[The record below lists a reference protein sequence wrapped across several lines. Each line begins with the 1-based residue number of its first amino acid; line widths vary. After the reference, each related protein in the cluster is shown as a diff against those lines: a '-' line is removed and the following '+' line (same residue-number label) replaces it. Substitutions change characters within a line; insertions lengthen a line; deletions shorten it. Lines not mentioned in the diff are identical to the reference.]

1 MPSRRSG
8 FTLLE
13 ICLALAIGLMIIALA
28 VPSIAGLLAE
38 QRLKKS
44 FEHFDEMVGKA
55 RLRSITGQRSH
66 VLVWDKKGIS
76 LLLNER
82 DDDSSSGETTEDRLV
97 FAKGESYEIRRPAA
111 LMKDAPAE
119 WAFWRNGLCEPAVIR
134 YEGPAGSWV
143 VNYDALTGHGTFLE
157 STVP

>member
-44 FEHFDEMVGKA
+44 FERFDQMVGTA
-55 RLRSITGQRSH
+55 RVRSVTGQQSH

-82 DDDSSSGETTEDRLV
+82 ATEGAEETTEERLT

-111 LMKDAPAE
+111 LAKDAPGE
-119 WAFWRNGLCEPAVIR
+119 WTFWRNGLCEPAVIT
-134 YEGPAGSWV
+134 YQGSAGSWV
-143 VNYDALTGHGTFLE
+143 VNYDALTGRGTFI
-157 STVP
+157 SSDVP

>member
-28 VPSIAGLLAE
+28 VPSIAGLIAE

-44 FEHFDEMVGKA
+44 FERFDQMVGTA
-55 RLRSITGQRSH
+55 RVRSVTGQRSH

-76 LLLNER
+76 LLLNENATDGAGESTEERLAFAR
-82 DDDSSSGETTEDRLV
+82 D
-97 FAKGESYEIRRPAA
+97 ESYEIRRPAT
-111 LMKDAPAE
+111 LVKDAPGE
-119 WAFWRNGLCEPAVIR
+119 WVFWRNGICEPAVVS
-134 YEGPAGSWV
+134 YTGPAGTWV
-143 VNYDALTGHGTFLE
+143 VNYDALTGRGTFV
-157 STVP
+157 SSDVP